1 MTGQRPRRDRHTQR
15 NANAGHR
22 PTPRYA
28 AIDLGTNNCRLLV
41 AERTAEGFR
50 VVDAFSRI
58 VRLGEGLTRDGT
70 LSEAAMRRA
79 IGALKVCADKLGRH
93 RIVHQRAVATEACRR
108 ARNAETFRRR
118 VQAETGIALQVIAQ
132 DEEARLALTGCAP
145 LLDPGTPNA
154 LVFDIGG
161 GSTEIIWLRGE
172 RNDPAAE
179 RHAPGHGITAWYSM
193 PVGVVSLA
201 ERYGSTPPDWA
212 AYEAMVRE
220 VAAWLQDLAE
230 RHAIADVFGAGCT
243 QMIGTSG
250 TVTTLTGVYQ
260 DLARYDRRRVDGCF
274 LSFDTVRA
282 VSRRIAAMSHAER
295 AAHPCIGEQRADF
308 VVPGC
313 AILEAICRIWP
324 VGRLRVADRGLRE
337 GMLLQM
343 MGHVKTGEPDAEPAP
358 AQQAAA
364 PCGGA

>member
-1 MTGQRPRRDRHTQR
+1 MSGQRPRRDRRTKS

-41 AERTAEGFR
+41 AERTHEGFR

-70 LSEAAMRRA
+70 LSEAAMNRA

-108 ARNAETFRRR
+108 ARNAEAFRRR
-118 VQAETGIALQVIAQ
+118 VQNETGIALQVIPQ
-132 DEEARLALTGCAP
+132 EEEARLALTGCAP
-145 LLDPGTPNA
+145 LLDPATPNA

-161 GSTEIIWLRGE
+161 GSTEVIWLRGDHS
-172 RNDPAAE
+172 RATDGRP
-179 RHAPGHGITAWYSM
+179 APGHDITAWYSM

-201 ERYGSTPPDWA
+201 ERYGSTPSDEA
-212 AYEAMVRE
+212 TYEAMVRE
-220 VAAWLQDLAE
+220 VAGSLQDLAQ
-230 RHAIADVFGAGCT
+230 RHDIVDVFAAGCM

-274 LSFDTVRA
+274 LGFDTVRA
-282 VSRRIAAMSHAER
+282 VSRRIAAMSHPER
-295 AAHPCIGEQRADF
+295 CAHPCIGAQRADF

-343 MGHVKTGEPDAEPAP
+343 MGHVTAEDLAAEPA
-358 AQQAAA
+358 AQAAA

>member
-1 MTGQRPRRDRHTQR
+1 MTGHGPRRDRRTNR
-15 NANAGHR
+15 NTNAGHR

-41 AERTAEGFR
+41 AEHTADGFR

-58 VRLGEGLTRDGT
+58 VRLGEGLARDGT
-70 LSEAAMRRA
+70 LSEAAMNRA
-79 IGALKVCADKLGRH
+79 IGALKVCADKLERH
-93 RIVHQRAVATEACRR
+93 RIIHQRAVATEACRR
-108 ARNAETFRRR
+108 ACNADAFRRR
-118 VQAETGIALQVIAQ
+118 VQAETGIALQVIPQ

-145 LLDPGTPNA
+145 LLDPATPNA

-161 GSTEIIWLRGE
+161 GSTEIIWLRG
-172 RNDPAAE
+172 DPS
-179 RHAPGHGITAWYSM
+179 RPGDGRRAPGHGITAWYSM

-201 ERYGSTPPDWA
+201 ERYGSTPPDAA
-212 AYEAMVRE
+212 AYEAMVAE
-220 VAAWLQDLAE
+220 VAASLQELAQ
-230 RHAIADVFGAGCT
+230 RHAIVDVFAAGCM

-274 LSFDTVRA
+274 LGFDTVRA

-295 AAHPCIGEQRADF
+295 CAHPCIGRERADF

-343 MGHVKTGEPDAEPAP
+343 MGHVNADDLEAAPVAAEP
-358 AQQAAA
+358 AAA

>member
-1 MTGQRPRRDRHTQR
+1 MTGQRPKRDRRTHR
-15 NANAGHR
+15 NANAA
-22 PTPRYA
+22 PRYA

-41 AERTAEGFR
+41 AERTAGGFR

-58 VRLGEGLTRDGT
+58 VRLGEGLARDGT
-70 LSEAAMRRA
+70 LSDAAMNRA
-79 IGALKVCADKLGRH
+79 IGALKVCADKLERH
-93 RIVHQRAVATEACRR
+93 RIIHQRAVATEACRR

-118 VQAETGIALQVIAQ
+118 VQAETGIGLQVIPQ

-161 GSTEIIWLRGE
+161 GSTEIIWLRGD
-172 RNDPAAE
+172 RSRPADG
-179 RHAPGHGITAWYSM
+179 RRAPGHGITAWYSM

-201 ERYGSTPPDWA
+201 ERYGTTPRDEA
-212 AYEAMVRE
+212 AYEAMVAE
-220 VAAWLQDLAE
+220 VAASLQDLAQ
-230 RHAIADVFGAGCT
+230 RHAVVDVFAAGCM

-274 LSFDTVRA
+274 LGFDTVRA

-295 AAHPCIGEQRADF
+295 CAHPCIGRQRADF

-313 AILEAICRIWP
+313 AILEAICRTWP

-343 MGHVKTGEPDAEPAP
+343 MGHVDAEGVAAQPATTKL
-358 AQQAAA
+358 AA
-364 PCGGA
+364 PCGGAS